1 MGNLRRRFPRNPC
14 SLLAVTTA
22 SLLAAILRIF
32 GATYH
37 LLDLALV
44 MQAGL
49 VAGLPLLGR
58 ALVMQACQAE
68 GAVPHNT
75 LVMLGKALV
84 QHNLVMLGKALVQ
97 TILL

>member
-1 MGNLRRRFPRNPC
+1 MMGNF
-14 SLLAVTTA
+14 LAE
-22 SLLAAILRIF
+22 ILRIF
-32 GATYH
+32 GATYP
-37 LLDLALV
+37 LMDRALV

-84 QHNLVMLGKALVQ
+84 QHNMVMLGKALVQ
-97 TILL
+97 TTLL